1 MKYILILC
9 VFLAL
14 WALYL
19 NFRLSRS
26 LEEIAAI
33 QAEKTEAINKFKEC
47 KDEKEAYIYAKQ
59 KSENTIGE
67 IKTIIRT
74 VKSPCNCYDTLVD
87 ASIVD
92 RVRGN
97 R

>member
-1 MKYILILC
+1 MKYVLILC
-9 VFLAL
+9 AILAL

-47 KDEKEAYIYAKQ
+47 KNEKEAYIHAKQ
-59 KSENTIGE
+59 KAENTIGE
-67 IKTIIRT
+67 IKTIVRT